1 MVFFARH
8 TATAFDR
15 KLEWRYIFCTAA
27 APLASGT
34 LKGSRSGFGF
44 GPDLVL
50 AHFLQLTSGKW
61 PLLPTHFYK
70 VRGTLKKSDFVPT
83 RGWGVWP
90 NPNFLKPQPYMAQLL
105 CWNTANIYDLLKCF
119 FFSWKIFAVFSF
131 QFSLPLF
138 ISANMFGN
146 SESHWQI
153 VSTEKYRLPKSEC
166 AYLVRVENSSFCCK
180 GRRWALENSRSS
192 SWNFFAHFRQ
202 GLDVWPPSQAPK
214 GASNRGVSRAWP

>member
-119 FFSWKIFAVFSF
+119 FFLLKNLCSF
-131 QFSLPLF
+131 QFSVF
-138 ISANMFGN
+138 ITII
-146 SESHWQI
+146 HLCKYVWQQRKSLTNCFHGKI
-153 VSTEKYRLPKSEC
+153 PFTKIWMRLPC
-166 AYLVRVENSSFCCK
+166 
-180 GRRWALENSRSS
+180 S
-192 SWNFFAHFRQ
+192 SWKFFLLLQ
-202 GLDVWPPSQAPK
+202 GKKMSPWKQQVLVLELLCSL
-214 GASNRGVSRAWP
+214 